1 VKILLIQETDWID
14 KGPFQQN
21 HLMEKLSLRG
31 HEIHVIDYQIQWRD
45 YKYSLFNKRTIY
57 KNTNKIYDGAYVD
70 VFRPGFIKIPT
81 LDYLSLLINLNREIQ
96 WQLKYFKPDII
107 VGFHILSAYLGMNAA
122 RKAFLPFIY
131 YWVDV
136 YHTQIPV
143 KAYHPL
149 GIHLE
154 KKALSSADHVVAIN
168 DQLIEYVIS
177 LGTAPKKTHV
187 IKGSVDTSKFNINL
201 DGTKTRDELGINNND
216 IVLFFV
222 GWIYHFSGL
231 KEVAKKLV
239 DADDRFKLLI
249 VGDGDAH
256 QDLIEIREQHG
267 LGDKLILTGKVPY
280 QEVPKYIAA
289 ADICLLP
296 AYTSEK
302 IMQEIVPIKFYE
314 YMAMSKPVI
323 ATKLPGVMKEFG
335 DDNGV
340 VYVDGPED
348 VMPQAVEL
356 INSDS
361 LIDLGKKARSFVER
375 NNWDNVTDEFESLML
390 DAVNRRDSKKKI

>member
-1 VKILLIQETDWID
+1 
-14 KGPFQQN
+14 
-21 HLMEKLSLRG
+21 
-31 HEIHVIDYQIQWRD
+31 
-45 YKYSLFNKRTIY
+45 
-57 KNTNKIYDGAYVD
+57 
-70 VFRPGFIKIPT
+70 
-81 LDYLSLLINLNREIQ
+81 
-96 WQLKYFKPDII
+96 
-107 VGFHILSAYLGMNAA
+107 
-122 RKAFLPFIY
+122 
-131 YWVDV
+131 
-136 YHTQIPV
+136 
-143 KAYHPL
+143 
-149 GIHLE
+149 
-154 KKALSSADHVVAIN
+154 
-168 DQLIEYVIS
+168 
-177 LGTAPKKTHV
+177 
-187 IKGSVDTSKFNINL
+187 
-201 DGTKTRDELGINNND
+201 
-216 IVLFFV
+216 
-222 GWIYHFSGL
+222 
-231 KEVAKKLV
+231 
-239 DADDRFKLLI
+239 

>member
-1 VKILLIQETDWID
+1 MKILLIQETDWID

-31 HEIHVIDYQIQWRD
+31 HEIHVIDHQIQWRD

-57 KNTNKIYDGAYVD
+57 KKTNKIYDGAYVD
-70 VFRPGFIKIPT
+70 VFRPGFLKIPT

-96 WQLKYFKPDII
+96 WQLKYYKPDII
-107 VGFHILSAYLGMNAA
+107 IAFHILSAYLGMKAA
-122 RKAFLPFIY
+122 KKASLPFIY

-143 KAYHPL
+143 KYYHPL
-149 GIHLE
+149 GIYLE
-154 KKALSSADHVVAIN
+154 KKALSLADHVVAIN

-177 LGTAPKKTHV
+177 LGTDPEKTHV

-201 DGTKTRDELGINNND
+201 DGTKIRDELGINNND

-231 KEVAKKLV
+231 KEVAKQLV
-239 DADDRFKLLI
+239 DTDDRFKLLI
-249 VGDGDAH
+249 VGDGDAY

-267 LGDKLILTGKVPY
+267 LGDKLIITGKVPY

-302 IMQEIVPIKFYE
+302 IMQDIVPIKFYE

-335 DDNGV
+335 EDNGV

-348 VMPQAVEL
+348 VMPQAVKL

-375 NNWDNVTDEFESLML
+375 NNWDNVTDEFESLLL
-390 DAVNRRDSKKKI
+390 DAVNKRSSKKI